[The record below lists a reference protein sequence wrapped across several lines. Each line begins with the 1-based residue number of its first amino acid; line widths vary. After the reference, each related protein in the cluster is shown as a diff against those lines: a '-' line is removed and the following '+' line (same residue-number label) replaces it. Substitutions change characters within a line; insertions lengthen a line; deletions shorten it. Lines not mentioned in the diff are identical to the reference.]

1 MFCRCSGKEAE
12 AGYDNSLSS
21 TLATM
26 SADSGVDES
35 EMQPLHPSGSSTDK
49 DYDAPTTDATTT
61 APKKKS
67 ALANR
72 PNRSRVGFLG
82 VGDDD
87 FDDDDEH
94 SEMRKKVKQEFNKM
108 NGRSSSAHARLA
120 QQRMSLLGKPLNYRV
135 SKRDARFRKVQ
146 TRIYNFLER
155 PTGWLAVI
163 YHILV

>member
-1 MFCRCSGKEAE
+1 
-12 AGYDNSLSS
+12 
-21 TLATM
+21 M

-35 EMQPLHPSGSSTDK
+35 EMQPLHPGGSSTDK
-49 DYDAPTTDATTT
+49 DCDAPTTDATTT
-61 APKKKS
+61 ATQKKKNTLS
-67 ALANR
+67 SR

-82 VGDDD
+82 VGEED
-87 FDDDDEH
+87 FEDDDEH